1 MMGYMD
7 LSVMGSDVASDA
19 AVNMAYA
26 AIKSLE
32 HSLKEKGNEYNTG
45 GLENV
50 AMIIDEVILPSK
62 MLTSLCSPRLE
73 KLVDKILP
81 QLEKLINRTQKSEWY
96 DQDNKKY
103 HLTKYKRLFKRLSS
117 VQNA

>member
-1 MMGYMD
+1 
-7 LSVMGSDVASDA
+7 MGSDLASDA

-32 HSLKEKGNEYNTG
+32 NSLKEEGNRFNTG

-73 KLVDKILP
+73 KLVETILP
-81 QLEKLINRTQKSEWY
+81 QLKELIDRVKKSEW
-96 DQDNKKY
+96 DDRDRKKY

-117 VQNA
+117 IDWS